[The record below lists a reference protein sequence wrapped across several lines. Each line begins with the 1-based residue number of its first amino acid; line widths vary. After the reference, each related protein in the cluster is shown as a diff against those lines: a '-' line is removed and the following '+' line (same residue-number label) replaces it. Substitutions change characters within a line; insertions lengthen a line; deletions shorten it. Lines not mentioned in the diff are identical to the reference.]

1 MAIVFQPRSSQ
12 PRSSH
17 PEATQPAAG
26 DPREPVHEAVCNI
39 PSEPETSDAYDPFD
53 RIIGQRRAVPFLRE
67 IRDGICLGAHP
78 HPLLFLGRS
87 GHGKTSLSKAFADSI
102 GAEFVRIDC
111 GPELR
116 SEHLVEKLLELKSFS
131 VVFVDEFQAMRK
143 RVQEILYGA
152 IDSQLVPKLDRRRL
166 DRCAPPVP
174 ITPFVLIGATNEPG
188 RLLPAMRARM
198 VNVVME
204 EYSEEDLRAIV
215 AQKAQRFMLRLSDTA
230 VDRIVRASGGSPRNI
245 VQILQSV
252 ECTSASWRFGY
263 EMGEGLG
270 SGSGDEP
277 ANQLGGEPM
286 TQLGDEPASLLG
298 DDLSEHVARAGAT
311 SSHNSPP
318 NATHG
323 SPGGVVEELAE
334 ELAGELASQLAARHR
349 PYIPDQLIER
359 ALTWMGLDK
368 AGLDATGRTVL
379 GTIGQHGR
387 ATAELVATVLGLD
400 IAFARERLAE
410 LRARHL
416 VVAAPGRGWTLTD
429 LGIELAA
436 ELNLQGQD
444 PESQAPE
451 RRIAQSHSS
460 RIPNPRKHDGRR
472 RPPQHGATQPR
483 A

>member
-1 MAIVFQPRSSQ
+1 MI
-12 PRSSH
+12 
-17 PEATQPAAG
+17 PEIQVPENQL
-26 DPREPVHEAVCNI
+26 PELQL
-39 PSEPETSDAYDPFD
+39 PETQLPENQAPADETAAAHDPFE

-102 GAEFVRIDC
+102 GADFVRIDC
-111 GPELR
+111 GPELK
-116 SEHLVEKLLELKSFS
+116 SEHLVEKLTELRSFS

-204 EYSEEDLRAIV
+204 EYSEDDLRAIV
-215 AQKAQRFMLRLSDTA
+215 AQKARRFMLRLSDAA
-230 VDRIVRASGGSPRNI
+230 VDHIVRASGGSPRNI
-245 VQILQSV
+245 VQIMQSI

-270 SGSGDEP
+270 SGAHSGPGSDVSASGDDDSGDEP
-277 ANQLGGEPM
+277 M
-286 TQLGDEPASLLG
+286 SMLG
-298 DDLSEHVARAGAT
+298 DDLSPVAAT
-311 SSHNSPP
+311 SAGGWNS
-318 NATHG
+318 AG
-323 SPGGVVEELAE
+323 PGAAVEDQPEEPRGDLADR
-334 ELAGELASQLAARHR
+334 LAARHR
-349 PYIPDQLIER
+349 PFIPDELIER

-368 AGLDATGRTVL
+368 AGLDATGRTIL
-379 GTIGQHGR
+379 GTIGRHGR
-387 ATAELVATVLGLD
+387 ATAELIATVLGLD
-400 IAFARERLAE
+400 IGFARERLAE
-410 LRARHL
+410 LRARQL

-429 LGIELAA
+429 LGIELVA
-436 ELNLQGQD
+436 ELNLQAD
-444 PESQAPE
+444 ARHP
-451 RRIAQSHSS
+451 
-460 RIPNPRKHDGRR
+460 
-472 RPPQHGATQPR
+472 
-483 A
+483 